1 MNEKPSP
8 ASGNK
13 WQVKLN
19 EAPHSFLRETQQTI
33 QETINEQELILADVL
48 MPEPVNTQSDF
59 HRAIHKFYISHS
71 YWKTFSRYSLSPTSP
86 NNSGKLGLLVQ
97 LTLKVGSYLHS

>member
-1 MNEKPSP
+1 M
-8 ASGNK
+8 
-13 WQVKLN
+13 
-19 EAPHSFLRETQQTI
+19 
-33 QETINEQELILADVL
+33 
-48 MPEPVNTQSDF
+48 QSDF

-86 NNSGKLGLLVQ
+86 TNSGKLSLLVP